1 MNWRTIKKIR
11 KCGLIMNTHCFILV
25 DFFSFDF
32 PNEKSQ
38 VAYKNMNFN
47 LHLFLAL
54 LEITCIHNKW
64 NRKLGN
70 LRGSVKGLNYVHI
83 SMHFFVLCCFYFEVQ
98 SSNTFFNQMHNLN
111 DHLASANYTRYFHI
125 SKNWWLGK
133 GAPEIHFNFSSLRKE
148 VTKILISENIYWFVI
163 FRIVQIT
170 ISYVVCDFYVV
181 VIAIVIGFLLAENFG
196 DLMRWKN
203 LIPMNFFNSG
213 NFKID
218 VRGVCDSF
226 HF

>member
-1 MNWRTIKKIR
+1 
-11 KCGLIMNTHCFILV
+11 MNTHCFILV

-54 LEITCIHNKW
+54 LEITCF
-64 NRKLGN
+64 

-125 SKNWWLGK
+125 SKN
-133 GAPEIHFNFSSLRKE
+133 
-148 VTKILISENIYWFVI
+148 
-163 FRIVQIT
+163 
-170 ISYVVCDFYVV
+170 
-181 VIAIVIGFLLAENFG
+181 
-196 DLMRWKN
+196 
-203 LIPMNFFNSG
+203 
-213 NFKID
+213 
-218 VRGVCDSF
+218 
-226 HF
+226 